1 MEHSK
6 NLFKKL
12 AEKYPFLT
20 VLRYAD
26 EEHVG
31 IVDNRDNSVTSFIDF
46 GLLPDTKLKEL
57 FLEFGETW
65 WWESNRSIP
74 ISIFLRQEWYQ
85 FQPYTKTFTNKSVEI
100 LSGPA
105 TSLNEITHK
114 KKKSKSITLI
124 RKIDPDN

>member
-1 MEHSK
+1 MENNRS
-6 NLFKKL
+6 LFEKL

-31 IVDNRDNSVTSFIDF
+31 IIDNRDNSVTSFVDF
-46 GLLPDTKLKEL
+46 GLLPDTETKEL
-57 FLEFGETW
+57 FPELAEAW
-65 WWESNRSIP
+65 WWESNRSVP
-74 ISIFLRQEWYQ
+74 ISIFLRKEWAQ

-100 LSGPA
+100 LSGPT

-124 RKIDPDN
+124 RKIDD

>member
-1 MEHSK
+1 MDNRS
-6 NLFKKL
+6 LFEKL

-31 IVDNRDNSVTSFIDF
+31 IIDNRDNSVTSFVDF
-46 GLLPDTKLKEL
+46 GLLPDTETKEL
-57 FLEFGETW
+57 FLELAEAW
-65 WWESNRSIP
+65 WWESNRSVP
-74 ISIFLRQEWYQ
+74 ISIFLRKEWVQ

-100 LSGPA
+100 LSGPT

-114 KKKSKSITLI
+114 KKKSRSITLV
-124 RKIDPDN
+124 RKIDD

>member
-1 MEHSK
+1 MD
-6 NLFKKL
+6 NRALFEKL

-31 IVDNRDNSVTSFIDF
+31 IIDNRDSSVTSFIDY
-46 GLLPDTKLKEL
+46 GSLPSTELKEL
-57 FLEFGETW
+57 FLELGETW

-74 ISIFLRQEWYQ
+74 ISIFMRREWAT
-85 FQPYTKTFTNKSVEI
+85 FAPFTKTFNNKSAEI
-100 LSGPA
+100 LCGPA

-114 KKKSKSITLI
+114 KKKRKSITLV
-124 RKIDPDN
+124 RKPDTD